1 MAKRIE
7 SLKILENKRLNNE
20 YFTLEISG
28 IEKFP
33 EMKPGQFAQIK
44 VEGSPDTFLRR
55 PISIHDVNT
64 EKNTIKF
71 LIQIAGKGTEKLS
84 KLKQND
90 FLNVIYPLGNS
101 FSLPQKGG
109 KPLLAG
115 GGCGIAPLL
124 FMARYLKDNGFSSD
138 ILLGFRNTARIIEYE
153 EYIELG
159 EVFLTTEDGSRGEKG
174 FLTDHPV
181 LNSSGYDIVYCCG
194 PDPMMRAVA
203 EYCRKRNITCEVS
216 LEHLMGC
223 GIGACL
229 CCVVGTV
236 KGNVCTCTDG
246 PVFNINELKW

>member
-90 FLNVIYPLGNS
+90 FLNVIY
-101 FSLPQKGG
+101 
-109 KPLLAG
+109 
-115 GGCGIAPLL
+115 
-124 FMARYLKDNGFSSD
+124 
-138 ILLGFRNTARIIEYE
+138 
-153 EYIELG
+153 
-159 EVFLTTEDGSRGEKG
+159 
-174 FLTDHPV
+174 
-181 LNSSGYDIVYCCG
+181 
-194 PDPMMRAVA
+194 
-203 EYCRKRNITCEVS
+203 
-216 LEHLMGC
+216 
-223 GIGACL
+223 
-229 CCVVGTV
+229 
-236 KGNVCTCTDG
+236 
-246 PVFNINELKW
+246 